1 VYDKSRLKLKN
12 PWIAAVLAF
21 LVPGAGHFYQRR
33 MFKAG
38 IYSVCI
44 LGTFF
49 GGMALGDWQTCYYR
63 KDAKHTHYGYISQ
76 FMVGIPALPALVQA
90 KRYRENVVLDAIP
103 LQNESLSG
111 IEFEGIYRSQG
122 QAMTEGV
129 PIRGS
134 LNGQVARVDTESFGA
149 ELHNAEFI
157 GIRTDNGE
165 EFGLTLEGPPQIGH
179 PISPSPDRMFS
190 CQVVNK
196 EGLPVGYVDGS
207 IPRNFWNWYQMP
219 LQESN
224 LEHLH
229 GTLGKRFDLALVF
242 TWIAG
247 LLNVLAIWDAL
258 EGPAYGIGDE
268 PEPEP
273 DSEKD

>member
-1 VYDKSRLKLKN
+1 VKDNSRVNLKN
-12 PWIAAVLAF
+12 PWIAAFLAF
-21 LVPGAGHFYQRR
+21 LLPGAGHFYQGR

-38 IYSVCI
+38 IYAVCI

-63 KDAKHTHYGYISQ
+63 KDARHTHYGYISQ

-90 KRYRENVVLDAIP
+90 RRYRESMALDGMDG
-103 LQNESLSG
+103 QDESLLDTR
-111 IEFEGIYRSQG
+111 FEGVYLSQG
-122 QAMTEGV
+122 QSMTEGV

-134 LNGQVARVDTESFGA
+134 LRGEIVRERTDSGGD
-149 ELHNAEFI
+149 ELQDAEFI
-157 GIRTDNGE
+157 GIRTDTGE
-165 EFGLTLEGPPQIGH
+165 EFGLTLEGPPQVGQR
-179 PISPSPDRMFS
+179 ISPSPDRMFA
-190 CQVVNK
+190 CHVVDDD
-196 EGLPVGYVDGS
+196 GVAVGTVDGT
-207 IPRNFWNWYQMP
+207 IPRSFWNWFQMP

-258 EGPAYGIGDE
+258 EGPAYGYGDE
-268 PEPEP
+268 PEPE
-273 DSEKD
+273 DA